1 MKRNSILSLLAI
13 SAALFASC
21 SNENVLFEAD
31 EHESLNS
38 ARMTVDDFVF
48 DNVTRAAISNTGAF
62 SWTKSKD
69 VIGVWPTLAPGE
81 EEIAS
86 QVQFKAGSGG
96 TASAVFSGTGWGLMP
111 DRKYFAY
118 YPYKESAHANL
129 VTGNYGISYTQSA
142 NNNTSHLSSNVIMY
156 TSATAPAAKDTAK
169 FQFHHFGSIIKMDI
183 TVPDQIKDNVIKQVE
198 ISTDEQ
204 LFMQGYAFNP
214 CADEPKMESTSTV
227 NSLTLK
233 LGSNGAGF
241 KPVDGKISVW
251 FLIGPVDLTG
261 KQIKVS
267 LLDAYGLYT
276 GTVEG
281 VNQKSGL
288 AHLYELT
295 VSAGDGDVD
304 YKSLT
309 VDLGLPSGILWAKSN
324 LTRNGLPMDETMI
337 GDFYGWGELEP
348 YYSSIT
354 INSESS
360 VNYTWKSGYT
370 GYVQASYNKAGTIKG
385 TYTSNTAQLGRE
397 DDAASVK
404 LGENWRM
411 PSIADF
417 DELAANCTFTGTTV
431 NGVAGTLATS
441 NKNGNTVFFPATGY
455 IDGTTMKGYTSGSAG
470 ARFWL
475 TDCESATQARQQY
488 FSNSSPAKEYASP
501 KDKWRGT
508 PIRPIYVP
516 AN

>member
-1 MKRNSILSLLAI
+1 MEKKRLLPILTI
-13 SAALFASC
+13 AALFAAC
-21 SNENVLFEAD
+21 SNEYIIEQID
-31 EHESLNS
+31 ENECLNS
-38 ARMTVDDFVF
+38 ARVTVDDFLF
-48 DNVTRAAISNTGAF
+48 DNTTRAAISNAGAF
-62 SWTKSKD
+62 TWTKSKD
-69 VIGVWPTLAPGE
+69 VIGVWPTLEAGE

-86 QVQFKAGSGG
+86 QVQFKAGNGG
-96 TASAVFSGTGWGLMP
+96 KATAVFSGTGWGLMP
-111 DRKYFAY
+111 NRKYYAY
-118 YPYKESAHANL
+118 YPYKDKAKANL
-129 VTGNYGISYTQSA
+129 VTGAYSVSATQTS
-142 NNNTSHLSSNVIMY
+142 NNLTSHLGSNIFMY

-183 TVPDQIKDNVIKQVE
+183 SVPEEIKDNAIKQVV
-198 ISTDEQ
+198 ISVDDS
-204 LFMQGYAFNP
+204 LFIKDFSFNP
-214 CADEPKMESTSTV
+214 CADEPEITAISRV
-227 NSLTLK
+227 DELTLK

-241 KPVDGKISVW
+241 KPVVGKISVW

-261 KQIKVS
+261 KTIKVS
-267 LLDAYGLYT
+267 LLDDYGMYT
-276 GTVEG
+276 GSVEG
-281 VNQKSGL
+281 VDQKGGL

-295 VSAGDGDVD
+295 VSADGGEVD

-324 LTRNGLPMDETMI
+324 LTRNGLPMDATVI

-354 INSESS
+354 VNSESS
-360 VNYTWKSGYT
+360 VDYTWKSGYT

-441 NKNGNTVFFPATGY
+441 TKNGNTVFFPATGY